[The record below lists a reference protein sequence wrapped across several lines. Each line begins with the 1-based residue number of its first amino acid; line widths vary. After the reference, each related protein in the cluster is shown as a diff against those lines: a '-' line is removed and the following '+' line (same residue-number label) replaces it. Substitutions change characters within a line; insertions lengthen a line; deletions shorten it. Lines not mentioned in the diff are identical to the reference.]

1 MPKEIKLLEEEARI
15 EEITQKRAKM
25 KKKRSYIV
33 PRWSCIVPRC
43 DGYLFEENLRNF
55 GNKSDPIV
63 LRSVLRWRF
72 IVPRWKTQVH

>member
-33 PRWSCIVPRC
+33 PRWFCIVPRC

-55 GNKSDPIV
+55 ENKSDPIV
-63 LRSVLRWRF
+63 LRWEAPSHDACL
-72 IVPRWKTQVH
+72 

>member
-33 PRWSCIVPRC
+33 P
-43 DGYLFEENLRNF
+43 
-55 GNKSDPIV
+55 
-63 LRSVLRWRF
+63 
-72 IVPRWKTQVH
+72 